1 MPTKQQL
8 ESALRNAHNAGDT
21 AAAKKLANALKAG
34 QYDQPETTPTASA
47 ETQPVSEIALATRS
61 IQPINQQSMVPSG
74 INRLAPQQ
82 PIVTGGQQMAQL
94 DKERDDIDA
103 KADIWLRGDIDQ
115 LAGLSTEE
123 KNKVR
128 QAALAKIP
136 EITGSLSKLSDKL
149 TPGHAMAALT
159 MFDPNE
165 MGKMLSSVD
174 PAIGIVTTPE
184 GETLAINRDTGAQF
198 SLNKPGVS
206 KMDVLQTGGA
216 AAMFAPSGRLAS
228 MGGQALAAAGTQA
241 GIEAAQSAVGG
252 EFNPADVAIAG
263 AAGPVLAL
271 AGKGLTKI
279 KGALYQNK
287 QYIDQATGLPVPAFE
302 KALKKRGIDYG
313 ALIDDADSL
322 PMIPA
327 KATPEETVDEIIK
340 AKIKAGDKSDF
351 IYKYRLQGNR
361 IVEDDLGVE
370 AVRQGFLA
378 GDVAQAKGMNDAT
391 RRQALKM
398 LNMQRAIKANTA
410 RSQEFRPTDV
420 VGDAA
425 TLRIKALDD
434 KATNLRAELNR
445 IATKEFAPD
454 ETKLPSPDS
463 IAGKPIN
470 LDRVENTFKR
480 LLDDLNVS
488 YNSRPD
494 SPPLFEQIK
503 QKGFFDGSDIMEDR
517 ASQGVIKSVTN
528 LMASPGR
535 NDAWRAHKVKTQ
547 IDKMID
553 YKKASLRGLTPT
565 GQKFAK
571 AMRSALND
579 EIREVSPR
587 YAQVN
592 DQLSSIIKTFE
603 DLQTAVGPNANIFST
618 NADESLGR
626 VFRTLWSKNQKRDV
640 LKAAVDNLENTAQ
653 SMGIKYNT
661 NIKDLSQFAVTLEDS
676 FGDVARTG
684 FKAEVASG
692 VNLAME
698 PKTAALKYAGEKVG
712 EQIAKFRNIN
722 DTERFNVMTKILQR
736 GNK

>member
-1 MPTKQQL
+1 MIEAELPDGTILEFPDGTDQAVIQKVVKQRL
-8 ESALRNAHNAGDT
+8 GVSEI
-21 AAAKKLANALKAG
+21 
-34 QYDQPETTPTASA
+34 TPPASA
-47 ETQPVSEIALATRS
+47 ETQPVSDTVMPGALNELATGAHRS
-61 IQPINQQSMVPSG
+61 IASMIDFLGPDRFNDVLRAVGFQYQVPTLSASVPQKGAYDQSTAGRIAGVVGEGLPMAAGVGGAIRGMASMLPAQTGTAGGVLRTMAASTPAQEAASTVTAG
-74 INRLAPQQ
+74 IGQEVGRDVGGDTGA
-82 PIVTGGQQMAQL
+82 IVGG
-94 DKERDDIDA
+94 I
-103 KADIWLRGDIDQ
+103 
-115 LAGLSTEE
+115 AGG
-123 KNKVR
+123 VAG
-128 QAALAKIP
+128 AALASGGKALLD
-136 EITGSLSKLSDKL
+136 SVFSKNK
-149 TPGHAMAALT
+149 
-159 MFDPNE
+159 E
-165 MGKMLSSVD
+165 M
-174 PAIGIVTTPE
+174 
-184 GETLAINRDTGAQF
+184 
-198 SLNKPGVS
+198 
-206 KMDVLQTGGA
+206 
-216 AAMFAPSGRLAS
+216 
-228 MGGQALAAAGTQA
+228 
-241 GIEAAQSAVGG
+241 
-252 EFNPADVAIAG
+252 
-263 AAGPVLAL
+263 
-271 AGKGLTKI
+271 
-279 KGALYQNK
+279 
-287 QYIDQATGLPVPAFE
+287 IDQATGLPVPAFE

-313 ALIDDADSL
+313 ALIDDADNL
-322 PMIPA
+322 PVIQTKKSA
-327 KATPEETVDEIIK
+327 DEVADAIIRDHLRSGK
-340 AKIKAGDKSDF
+340 KTDF
-351 IYKYRLQGNR
+351 VYKYRLQGGK
-361 IVEDDLGVE
+361 IVDDDLGIE
-370 AVRQGFLA
+370 AARQGFQP
-378 GDVAQAKGMNDAT
+378 GDIAQAKQMNDAT

-454 ETKLPSPDS
+454 ERALPSPDS

-470 LDRVENTFKR
+470 LDRVENTFKS

-494 SPPLFEQIK
+494 APPLFEQIK

-592 DQLSSIIKTFE
+592 DQLSGIIKTFE
-603 DLQTAVGPNANIFST
+603 DLQTAVGPNANIFAS

-640 LKAAVDNLENTAQ
+640 LKQAVDNLENTAQ
-653 SMGIKYNT
+653 NMGIKFNT

-692 VNLAME
+692 VNLGMD
-698 PKTAALKYAGEKVG
+698 PKMAALKYAGEKVG
-712 EQIAKFRNIN
+712 EQVAKFRNIN